1 MRATLQIPQKVQLV
15 AVDAFINTRPILIE
29 CLLFIN
35 KYFIM
40 CVGVCTMEL
49 NEFLIE
55 YLIGLWSLG
64 ALIKFN
70 YLFSCLFLFN
80 FCV

>member
-40 CVGVCTMEL
+40 SVYVQW
-49 NEFLIE
+49 N
-55 YLIGLWSLG
+55 
-64 ALIKFN
+64 
-70 YLFSCLFLFN
+70 
-80 FCV
+80 

>member
-1 MRATLQIPQKVQLV
+1 
-15 AVDAFINTRPILIE
+15 
-29 CLLFIN
+29 
-35 KYFIM
+35 
-40 CVGVCTMEL
+40 MEL

-70 YLFSCLFLFN
+70 YLFSFFIQFLCTKNVQYSRFN
-80 FCV
+80 FNRFRIKLKCFFFVEF